1 MRRRPIAVAAAAL
14 VALVAPPLVLAETTG
29 DPGDAPPADTSVEVR
44 TVQGPDPNG
53 VEAERSPI
61 DWHPSRA
68 LGEPDDGRLVN
79 GVQLPAAG
87 VDYVTSDPIRKHRP
101 NRGWRRWGTDHLLH
115 VFLRVAHEFR
125 SVHRAAP
132 RLVVGDLSRPGGG
145 DFGPEFGG
153 VGHASHQNGLDI
165 DVYYPRLDRRLRAP
179 TRVAQID
186 LRLAQDLVRAF
197 VAAGAQYVFVGPH
210 TGLVGPPKVV
220 QPLRLHDDH
229 MHVRLYNPLGS
240 AQ

>member
-1 MRRRPIAVAAAAL
+1 VSASTADPG
-14 VALVAPPLVLAETTG
+14 APPSDDTT
-29 DPGDAPPADTSVEVR
+29 VEVR
-44 TVQGPDPNG
+44 ADHSQDPNR

-68 LGEPDDGRLVN
+68 IGEPNDGRLED
-79 GVQLPAAG
+79 GVQLPAEGA
-87 VDYVTSDPIRKHRP
+87 DYVTWDPIRERRP

-115 VFLRVAHEFR
+115 VFLRVAHQFR
-125 SVHRAAP
+125 AVHRAAP
-132 RLVVGDLSRPGGG
+132 RLVVGDLSRRYGG
-145 DFGPEFGG
+145 DFGPRFGG

-179 TRVAQID
+179 TSVEEID

-220 QPLRLHDDH
+220 QPLPLHDDH
-229 MHVRLYNPLGS
+229 MHVRLYNPLPDTR
-240 AQ
+240 

>member
-1 MRRRPIAVAAAAL
+1 MFVVLCAMPGL
-14 VALVAPPLVLAETTG
+14 VSASTAEPGVPPSDGGT
-29 DPGDAPPADTSVEVR
+29 VEVQAVYSQDR
-44 TVQGPDPNG
+44 NRL
-53 VEAERSPI
+53 EAERSPI

-68 LGEPDDGRLVN
+68 LGEPNDGALLD

-87 VDYVTSDPIRKHRP
+87 TDYVTWDPIRERRP

-115 VFLRVAHEFR
+115 VFLRVARQFR
-125 SVHRAAP
+125 AVHRAAP
-132 RLVVGDLSRPGGG
+132 RLVVGDVSRRYGG
-145 DFGPEFGG
+145 DFGPRFGG

-179 TRVAQID
+179 TSVEQID

-210 TGLVGPPKVV
+210 TGLFGPPKVV
-220 QPLRLHDDH
+220 QSLDLHDDH

-240 AQ
+240 AR